1 MRNDLDIVI
10 TTFNVKD
17 LLLDCL
23 KSVFDTKGKG
33 DAWNVIVIDNASTDG
48 TADAVEKNFP
58 NVKLI
63 TSKENLGFAKA
74 NNLARKF
81 ANAKNVLFL
90 NPDTKITDKVIQKTL
105 KILEDKKDIAAV
117 GCRVILPNG
126 KIDYSCH
133 RGLPTIWNTFSYW
146 SGLSKLLPKSK
157 FFAGYTATYLDY
169 RKSSEI
175 DCISGTYLMIRRP
188 VLDKIN
194 WWDEDYFWNGED
206 IEMCY
211 QIKKLG
217 MKIWYDASSEIVHF
231 KGSSSGLW
239 KTAAVKVPKK
249 TSLKAARSAAGV
261 MNIFVRKHWK
271 ELGPAPLIALVWL
284 GILLLEK
291 YRLTKLR
298 LGLKYA

>member
-1 MRNDLDIVI
+1 
-10 TTFNVKD
+10 
-17 LLLDCL
+17 
-23 KSVFDTKGKG
+23 
-33 DAWNVIVIDNASTDG
+33 
-48 TADAVEKNFP
+48 
-58 NVKLI
+58 
-63 TSKENLGFAKA
+63 
-74 NNLARKF
+74 
-81 ANAKNVLFL
+81 
-90 NPDTKITDKVIQKTL
+90 
-105 KILEDKKDIAAV
+105 
-117 GCRVILPNG
+117 
-126 KIDYSCH
+126 
-133 RGLPTIWNTFSYW
+133 
-146 SGLSKLLPKSK
+146 
-157 FFAGYTATYLDY
+157 
-169 RKSSEI
+169 
-175 DCISGTYLMIRRP
+175 MIRRP

-239 KTAAVKVPKK
+239 KTAAVKVPKE

>member
-1 MRNDLDIVI
+1 MENDLDIVI
-10 TTFNVKD
+10 TAFNVKD

-23 KSVFDTKGKG
+23 KSVFETKGSDDK
-33 DAWNVIVIDNASTDG
+33 WNVIVVDNNSKDG
-48 TADAVEKNFP
+48 TVDALQKEFP
-58 NVKLI
+58 EVKII
-63 TSKENLGFAKA
+63 TNNKNLGFAKG
-74 NNLARKF
+74 NNLARHVTH
-81 ANAKNVLFL
+81 AKNVLFL
-90 NPDTKITDKVIQKTL
+90 NPDTKITDKVIQRTL
-105 KILEDKKDIAAV
+105 RILEDKKEIAAV
-117 GCRVILPNG
+117 GCRVMLPNG

-133 RGLPTIWNTFSYW
+133 RGLPTVWNTFSYW

-175 DCISGTYLMIRRP
+175 ECVSGTYLLIRRS
-188 VLDKIN
+188 VLDEVG

-206 IEMCY
+206 IELCY
-211 QIKKLG
+211 QIKKHG
-217 MKIWYDASSEIVHF
+217 WKIWYEASLEILHF

-239 KTAAVKVPKK
+239 KTAAVKVPKE
-249 TSLKAARSAAGV
+249 TSLKSARSAAGV
-261 MNIFVRKHWK
+261 MNIFVGKHWK

-291 YRLTKLR
+291 YRLAKLK

>member
-90 NPDTKITDKVIQKTL
+90 NPDTKISDKVIQKTL

-117 GCRVILPNG
+117 GCRVVLPNG